1 MVKIRKELEDSKTGW
16 DFRQV
21 MDHIQKDRSK

>member
-1 MVKIRKELEDSKTGW
+1 MVKIRKELADSKTGW

-21 MDHIQKDRSK
+21 MDHIKKDRSK

>member
-1 MVKIRKELEDSKTGW
+1 MIKIRKELADYSKTEW

-21 MDHIQKDRSK
+21 MDLTKRQE